1 MSAIGL
7 RDLNSIA
14 RQQGEV
20 AYVVGNFLFQVIFV
34 FFFSMLIH
42 VNEAETK
49 KTINRE
55 KILTETQLYMG
66 KLASWEQSLLY
77 LCLEGEVEQ

>member
-1 MSAIGL
+1 MKL
-7 RDLNSIA
+7 K
-14 RQQGEV
+14 Q
-20 AYVVGNFLFQVIFV
+20 
-34 FFFSMLIH
+34 
-42 VNEAETK
+42 K
-49 KTINRE
+49 KNINRE

>member
-1 MSAIGL
+1 
-7 RDLNSIA
+7 
-14 RQQGEV
+14 
-20 AYVVGNFLFQVIFV
+20 
-34 FFFSMLIH
+34 MLMKLKQ
-42 VNEAETK
+42 K
-49 KTINRE
+49 KNINRE

>member
-34 FFFSMLIH
+34 FFLSMLIH

-49 KTINRE
+49 KTINGE

>member
-1 MSAIGL
+1 
-7 RDLNSIA
+7 
-14 RQQGEV
+14 
-20 AYVVGNFLFQVIFV
+20 
-34 FFFSMLIH
+34 MLIH

-66 KLASWEQSLLY
+66 QLASWEQSLLY

>member
-1 MSAIGL
+1 MNHYVSYLIYYVRIAITNLSAIGL

-20 AYVVGNFLFQVIFV
+20 AYVVGNFLFQVIFF

-49 KTINRE
+49 K
-55 KILTETQLYMG
+55 KH
-66 KLASWEQSLLY
+66 
-77 LCLEGEVEQ
+77 